1 LFSASSTFV
10 LATLGLIET
19 FKMTQGKT
27 QLDKRLLGMFKL
39 GREHAGNL
47 KKNNTSTKKHKHD
60 KVQQK
65 FNANY
70 EITLDNRLSWCQ

>member
-1 LFSASSTFV
+1 LFSVSLTFV
-10 LATLGLIET
+10 LATQGLIET

-47 KKNNTSTKKHKHD
+47 KKNNTSTKKYTHD
-60 KVQQK
+60 KEQK

-70 EITLDNRLSWCQ
+70 EMTLDNRLSWCQ